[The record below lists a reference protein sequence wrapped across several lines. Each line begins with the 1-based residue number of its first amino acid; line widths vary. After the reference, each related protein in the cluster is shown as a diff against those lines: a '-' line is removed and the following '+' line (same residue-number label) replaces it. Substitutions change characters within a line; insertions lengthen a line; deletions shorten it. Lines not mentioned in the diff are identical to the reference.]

1 MTWRKTRSIA
11 MRRPIDL
18 LREGSKEEL
27 WKMCCG
33 FLDLSLEQFMDIQ
46 KRLLLEEIE
55 LLKDSELGRRVMRG
69 AMPET
74 VGEFR
79 EQVPLT
85 TYSDYLPEIVEKRED
100 VLPTKPAVWVHN
112 IGWPGKYHVKWMPF
126 SRRFLYEFER
136 VAAGVGLLA
145 TCDPQ
150 GDFPLQEHLKG
161 LLTMGSR
168 YYGLGLMAYLMQ
180 QALGYDILPSNSEE
194 ISFQERME
202 VGFKEAL
209 SRGLDGCGG
218 LPSVLVYVG
227 EMFRQGT
234 IDVDTRF
241 LLSHPKAS
249 ARLIKGLVKSKLAH
263 RPMLPKDLWSLKAI
277 VIGGTDSAIFGKRVD
292 ELWGKKPLEI
302 YAGTEGGIYA
312 VQTWDYEGMTFIPN
326 LNFFE
331 FIPEREWF
339 KWQLDHSYQPKT
351 ILLDEVKAGEKY
363 EIVITNLHGGILT
376 RCRIGDMVR
385 ITSLRNER
393 LGIDIPQMVFEKRVD
408 ELIIMFG
415 VGHLTEKLI
424 GEAIENTGIPYVDWT
439 ARKEVIDDKPALHIY
454 LELKDRYIA
463 SEQSVAASVYNE
475 LEKLE
480 SVYHFNLQKHVY
492 GDAIS
497 FLGLRP
503 VAVTFLPEGAFS
515 SYVSQRRSGRAT
527 VNSLQPPHINPS
539 DEALSLLGAPE
550 VVVEAAPVTEAERA
564 TAQ

>member
-1 MTWRKTRSIA
+1 MTK
-11 MRRPIDL
+11 PIDL
-18 LREGSKEEL
+18 LRERKKDEL
-27 WKMCCG
+27 WQMCCG
-33 FLDLSLEQFMDIQ
+33 FIDLSLEQFMAIQ
-46 KRLLLEEIE
+46 NRLLLEEIE
-55 LLKDSELGRRVMRG
+55 LLKSCELGRRVMHG

-74 VGEFR
+74 VEEFR

-85 TYSDYLPEIVEKRED
+85 TYTDYLPELVEKRED

-126 SRRFLYEFER
+126 SERFLYEFER
-136 VAAGVGLLA
+136 IAGGVGLLA
-145 TCDPQ
+145 SCDHQ
-150 GDFPLQEHLKG
+150 GDFPMKEHLKT

-168 YYGLGLMAYLMQ
+168 YYGLGVMGYLMQ
-180 QALGYDILPSNSEE
+180 QALGYDLLPSNAEE
-194 ISFQERME
+194 IPFQERVE
-202 VGFKEAL
+202 AGFKEAL

-218 LPSVLVYVG
+218 LTSVLVYVG
-227 EMFRQGT
+227 EIFRQGAINT
-234 IDVDTRF
+234 DTRF
-241 LLSHPKAS
+241 LVSHPKAS
-249 ARLIKGLVKSKLAH
+249 ARLIKGLVKSKLAN
-263 RPMLPKDLWSLKAI
+263 RPMLPQDLWSLKAI
-277 VIGGTDSAIFGKRVD
+277 VIGGTDSAIFGKRVE

-312 VQTWDYEGMTFIPN
+312 TQTWDYESMTFIPN

-339 KWQLDHSYQPKT
+339 KWQLDRSYQPKT

-385 ITSLRNER
+385 ITSLRNEK

-424 GEAIENTGIPYVDWT
+424 GEAIENTGIPYLDWT
-439 ARKEVIDDKPALHIY
+439 ARKEIIDDKPALHIY
-454 LELKDRYIA
+454 LELKDKYIV
-463 SEQSVAASVYNE
+463 SEQRAAVSVYNE
-475 LEKLE
+475 LEKLD
-480 SVYHFNLQKHVY
+480 SVYHFNLQKYVY

-497 FLGLRP
+497 LLGLRP
-503 VAVTFLPEGAFS
+503 VVVTFLPEGTFS
-515 SYVSQRRSGRAT
+515 GYTSMRRSEGAA
-527 VNSLQPPHINPS
+527 VNNLKPPHINPS
-539 DEALSLLGAPE
+539 DEVLSLLRTPK

-564 TAQ
+564 VPR

>member
-1 MTWRKTRSIA
+1 MTK
-11 MRRPIDL
+11 PIDL
-18 LREGSKEEL
+18 LRERKKDEL
-27 WKMCCG
+27 WQMCCG
-33 FLDLSLEQFMDIQ
+33 FIDLSLEQFMAIQ
-46 KRLLLEEIE
+46 NRLLLEEIE
-55 LLKDSELGRRVMRG
+55 LLKSCELGRRVMHG

-74 VGEFR
+74 VEEFR

-85 TYSDYLPEIVEKRED
+85 TYTDYLPELVEKRED

-126 SRRFLYEFER
+126 SERFLYEFER
-136 VAAGVGLLA
+136 IAGGVGLLA
-145 TCDPQ
+145 SCDHQ
-150 GDFPLQEHLKG
+150 GDFPVKEHLKT

-168 YYGLGLMAYLMQ
+168 YYGLGVMGYLMQ
-180 QALGYDILPSNSEE
+180 QALGYDLLPSNAEE
-194 ISFQERME
+194 IPFQERVE
-202 VGFKEAL
+202 AGFKEAL

-218 LPSVLVYVG
+218 LTSVLVYVG
-227 EMFRQGT
+227 EIFRQGAINT
-234 IDVDTRF
+234 DTRF
-241 LLSHPKAS
+241 LVSHPKAS
-249 ARLIKGLVKSKLAH
+249 ARLIKGLVKSKLAN
-263 RPMLPKDLWSLKAI
+263 RPMLPQDLWSLKAI
-277 VIGGTDSAIFGKRVD
+277 VIGGTDSAIFGKRVE

-312 VQTWDYEGMTFIPN
+312 TQTWDHESMTFIPN

-339 KWQLDHSYQPKT
+339 KWQLDRSYQPKT

-385 ITSLRNER
+385 ITSLRNEK

-424 GEAIENTGIPYVDWT
+424 GEAIENTGIPYLDWT
-439 ARKEVIDDKPALHIY
+439 ARKEIIDDKPALHIY
-454 LELKDRYIA
+454 LELKDKYIV
-463 SEQSVAASVYNE
+463 SEQRAAVSVYNE
-475 LEKLE
+475 LEKLD
-480 SVYHFNLQKHVY
+480 SVYHFNLQKYVY

-497 FLGLRP
+497 LLGLRP
-503 VAVTFLPEGAFS
+503 VVVTFLPEGTFS
-515 SYVSQRRSGRAT
+515 GYTSMRRSEGAA
-527 VNSLQPPHINPS
+527 VNSLKPPHINPS
-539 DEALSLLGAPE
+539 DEVLSLLRTPK

-564 TAQ
+564 VPR